1 MAARRAA
8 GAAGSAKR
16 KSALLRCAPTPP
28 VSTAAAGAVAS
39 ASMAVETS
47 PIISIE
53 ELAGQVAGGD
63 APIIVDLRWYLG
75 KPGAGRA
82 AYLDGHI
89 PGAIFLDLDDDLADH
104 AGLGAPGR
112 HPLPSPAAFTK
123 RMAEAGLRDGARVVG
138 YDDVGGWVAARL
150 WWVLDNLGFGRR
162 GTPGEWVRVLDG
174 GIKSWVEAGLAVATG
189 DEVPSPAPGGLHL
202 GGQWHG
208 VIEREELKG
217 RLGDITLLDARGAP
231 RYRGEVEPIDPVP
244 GHIPTAI
251 SAPFDMN
258 LAPDGRLRPAEEL
271 RIQYA
276 DLGITGDG
284 DEPEAVVSCGSG
296 TSAAHHSLAMRLA
309 GLPDPILYVGSYS
322 DWSRSGEPVATG
334 PEPGPPPDRRV
345 SPSST

>member
-1 MAARRAA
+1 
-8 GAAGSAKR
+8 
-16 KSALLRCAPTPP
+16 
-28 VSTAAAGAVAS
+28 
-39 ASMAVETS
+39 MAVETS
-47 PIISIE
+47 PLISVE
-53 ELAGQVAGGD
+53 ELAGQLTGD
-63 APIIVDLRWYLG
+63 APPIVVDLRWYLG

-89 PGAIFLDLDDDLADH
+89 AGAIFLDLDEDLADH

-112 HPLPSPAAFTK
+112 HPLPSPAAFMK
-123 RMAEAGLRDGARVVG
+123 RMAEAGIHDGARVVG

-150 WWVLDNLGFGRR
+150 WWMLDNLGFGRR
-162 GTPGEWVRVLDG
+162 GTPGEWVGVLDG
-174 GIKSWVEAGLAVATG
+174 GIKSWIEAGGAVSTG
-189 DEVPSPAPGGLHL
+189 DEPPTAGAPGGLNL
-202 GGQWHG
+202 AEQWHG

-217 RLGDITLLDARGAP
+217 RLGDVTLLDARGGP
-231 RYRGEVEPIDPVP
+231 RYRGETEPVDPVP

-251 SAPFDMN
+251 SAPFDTN

-271 RIQYA
+271 RIQYS

-284 DEPEAVVSCGSG
+284 GEPEAVVSCGSG

-334 PEPGPPPDRRV
+334 PEPGQPPSGSGNPG
-345 SPSST
+345 ST